1 MLLVVVDL
9 PIRRPTNAPHRPS
22 PPPEK
27 VRCYKVDS
35 EKKLQLKLIN
45 FLLCNFRPDFRPD
58 NLSSSTKEKSG
69 R

>member
-1 MLLVVVDL
+1 MVVVVADL
-9 PIRRPTNAPHRPS
+9 PIPRPTNAPL
-22 PPPEK
+22 PPHKHEIE
-27 VRCYKVDS
+27 DS
-35 EKKLQLKLIN
+35 GKKLQFKLIN